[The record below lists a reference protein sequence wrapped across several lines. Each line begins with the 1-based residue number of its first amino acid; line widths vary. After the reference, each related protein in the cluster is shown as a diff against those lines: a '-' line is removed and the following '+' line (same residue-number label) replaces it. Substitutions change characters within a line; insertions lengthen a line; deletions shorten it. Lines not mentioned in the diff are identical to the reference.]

1 MSGVDRDLQ
10 RDVLRGGRVS
20 ALGQRSKCQC
30 GRNERDARRVP
41 NDRCANREDQW
52 EAYQKQPSEVRVS
65 EQGGPWCA
73 RFGDQ
78 QISDQSKECDCRE
91 QSDQR
96 RNRHEPT
103 ELLLQ
108 WRSLPACQEAGR
120 RNPPGEHWRG
130 QEHHARSELNRPRN
144 DRQLHLPATTSKVK
158 FPFVVLVSFLLSGH
172 LLERGG
178 GAATSAA
185 PFAWRSRCAS
195 IASRRSDAAP
205 PSIACACTIRSGFST
220 AFSSSR
226 TASAVQPV

>member
-20 ALGQRSKCQC
+20 APGQRSKHQC

-91 QSDQR
+91 QSDQG

-103 ELLLQ
+103 ERLCSGEAS
-108 WRSLPACQEAGR
+108 RLPGGR
-120 RNPPGEHWRG
+120 ERNPPGEHWRG
-130 QEHHARSELNRPRN
+130 QEQHARSELNRPGN
-144 DRQLHLPATTSKVK
+144 D
-158 FPFVVLVSFLLSGH
+158 
-172 LLERGG
+172 
-178 GAATSAA
+178 
-185 PFAWRSRCAS
+185 
-195 IASRRSDAAP
+195 
-205 PSIACACTIRSGFST
+205 
-220 AFSSSR
+220 
-226 TASAVQPV
+226 